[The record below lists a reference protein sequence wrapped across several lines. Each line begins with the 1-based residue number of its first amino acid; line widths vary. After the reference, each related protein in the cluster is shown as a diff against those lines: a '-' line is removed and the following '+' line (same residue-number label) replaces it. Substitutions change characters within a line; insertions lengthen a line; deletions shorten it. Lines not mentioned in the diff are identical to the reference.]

1 MKGRFGVRLRVEDIV
16 GLTRT
21 GCAGVENTYRYLFNI
36 GCKCQIEEGNVLM
49 EGGRVAILMV
59 LSEINNIVSPGIC
72 QGLRT
77 GEEIK
82 PESRFQ
88 EAAQTDH
95 ILSRG
100 KLGVVA
106 LIASSFQYLLLDTIH
121 SNGLGGGH
129 TANN

>member
-1 MKGRFGVRLRVEDIV
+1 MSDRGRKRIDG
-16 GLTRT
+16 
-21 GCAGVENTYRYLFNI
+21 
-36 GCKCQIEEGNVLM
+36 
-49 EGGRVAILMV
+49 GGRVAILMV

-121 SNGLGGGH
+121 SNGLGGGG
-129 TANN
+129 TQPIIKNIVLQ

>member
-1 MKGRFGVRLRVEDIV
+1 MTPGPGYSRVDQD
-16 GLTRT
+16 GLC
-21 GCAGVENTYRYLFNI
+21 GGGYGLGMDNTYRYLVNI

-59 LSEINNIVSPGIC
+59 LSELNNIVSPGIY

-100 KLGVVA
+100 KLGVVG
-106 LIASSFQYLLLDTIH
+106 LILVVFNTYY
-121 SNGLGGGH
+121 
-129 TANN
+129 